1 MPTTRQI
8 ALFIALLAGFLTP
21 FDLSAVNIAL
31 PSIGSEFS
39 MDAIEMGWIATA
51 YLLAAGVFLVPFGRI
66 GDIWGRKKVFLAGLF
81 IFTLA
86 SALLVFSTSTLMI
99 ILVRVLQGF
108 GGAMIFG
115 TTVAILTSVA
125 PAEERGRV
133 LGIYTTAVYIG
144 LSAGPFLGGIL
155 TAWFGWRSI
164 FFINIPVGIF
174 AMALVLLL
182 LKEEWADSKG
192 EPFDLAGSL
201 QYGLALTCVMYGFSL
216 LPELTGFGL
225 ILTGTAILAL
235 FVLRELRIEYPVLDM
250 ALFTR
255 NRVFAFSNL
264 AALINYSATFAITFF
279 LSLYLQYIK
288 GFSPEHAGMLLVIQP
303 VVQALFSPVAGWLSD
318 RREPGKIASIGMA
331 LTAFGLVFLVLAD
344 TSTSL
349 AELVVVLII
358 LGAGLGIFS
367 SPNTNAI
374 MGAVDRKKYGV
385 ASGTLG
391 TMRLVGQMLSMGIA
405 MMLLAVYVG
414 DVPITAAYF
423 PQFLFSMKTCFLIFA
438 VLCGAGIFFSLVRCR
453 KSAGDGNEC
462 TVE

>member
-1 MPTTRQI
+1 MFSTKQI

-31 PSIGSEFS
+31 PTIGSEFS

-81 IFTLA
+81 FFTLA
-86 SALLVFSTSTLMI
+86 SALLVLSTSSLMI
-99 ILVRVLQGF
+99 ILVRVIQGF

-125 PAEERGRV
+125 PANERGRM

-144 LSAGPFLGGIL
+144 LSAGPFLGGLL

-192 EPFDLAGSL
+192 EPFDLAGSF
-201 QYGLALTCVMYGFSL
+201 QYGLALVCVMYGFSL
-216 LPELTGFGL
+216 LPELTGFVLLLVGS
-225 ILTGTAILAL
+225 AILVL
-235 FVLRELRIEYPVLDM
+235 FILRELRTEYPVLDM
-250 ALFTR
+250 ALFSK
-255 NRVFAFSNL
+255 NRVFAFSNM

-303 VVQALFSPVAGWLSD
+303 VVQALVSPAAGWLSD
-318 RREPGKIASIGMA
+318 RRQPGLIASIGMG
-331 LTAFGLVFLVLAD
+331 LTALGLVFLVFAD
-344 TSTSL
+344 TATTF
-349 AELVVVLII
+349 AELVVILIL

-374 MGAVDRKKYGV
+374 MGSVDRKKYGV

-391 TMRLVGQMLSMGIA
+391 TMRLVGQMLSMGVA

-414 DVPITAAYF
+414 DVQITAAYY
-423 PQFLFSMKTCFLIFA
+423 PQFLVSMKTCFAIFA
-438 VLCGAGIFFSLVRCR
+438 VLCFAGIFLSLVRYSP
-453 KSAGDGNEC
+453 K
-462 TVE
+462 TT

>member
-1 MPTTRQI
+1 MPTTKQI

-31 PSIGSEFS
+31 PTIGSEFS

-81 IFTLA
+81 FFTLA

-125 PAEERGRV
+125 PANERGRM

-144 LSAGPFLGGIL
+144 LSSGPFLGGIL

-174 AMALVLLL
+174 AMALVLFL

-192 EPFDLAGSL
+192 EPFDMAGSL
-201 QYGLALTCVMYGFSL
+201 QYGLALVCVMYGFSL
-216 LPELTGFGL
+216 LPELTGFVLLL
-225 ILTGTAILAL
+225 IGSAILAL

-250 ALFTR
+250 ALFTK
-255 NRVFAFSNL
+255 NRVFAFSNM

-303 VVQALFSPVAGWLSD
+303 VVQALVSPVAGWLSD
-318 RREPGKIASIGMA
+318 KQEPGKIASIGMA
-331 LTAFGLVFLVLAD
+331 LTALGLVFLVLAD

-349 AELVVVLII
+349 AELVVILIL

-374 MGAVDRKKYGV
+374 MGSVDRKKYGV

-414 DVPITAAYF
+414 NVQITAAFF
-423 PQFLFSMKTCFLIFA
+423 PQFLTSMKTCFAIFA
-438 VLCGAGIFFSLVRCR
+438 VLCFAGIFLSLVRYR
-453 KSAGDGNEC
+453 PKTA
-462 TVE
+462 

>member
-1 MPTTRQI
+1 MFSTKQI

-86 SALLVFSTSTLMI
+86 SVLLVFSTSSLMI

-115 TTVAILTSVA
+115 TTVAILTSVV
-125 PAEERGRV
+125 PANERGRV

-174 AMALVLLL
+174 AICLVLLL
-182 LKEEWADSKG
+182 LKEEWADSRG
-192 EPFDLAGSL
+192 EPFDLAGSF
-201 QYGLALTCVMYGFSL
+201 QYGLALVCVMYGFSL
-216 LPELTGFGL
+216 LPELMGF
-225 ILTGTAILAL
+225 ILLLAGSVILAL

-250 ALFTR
+250 TLFTK
-255 NRVFAFSNL
+255 NRVFAFSNM
-264 AALINYSATFAITFF
+264 AALINYSATFAITFY

-318 RREPGKIASIGMA
+318 KQEPGKIASIGMA

-374 MGAVDRKKYGV
+374 MGSVDRKKYGV

-414 DVPITAAYF
+414 DVQITSAYF
-423 PQFLFSMKTCFLIFA
+423 PQFLFSMKTCFGIFA
-438 VLCGAGIFFSLVRCR
+438 VLCSAGIFLSLVRSR
-453 KSAGDGNEC
+453 KTPGDDVDC
-462 TVE
+462 SVE

>member
-1 MPTTRQI
+1 MPTTKQI

-86 SALLVFSTSTLMI
+86 SVLLVFSTSTLMI

-115 TTVAILTSVA
+115 TTVAILTSVV
-125 PAEERGRV
+125 PANERGRV

-174 AMALVLLL
+174 AICLVLLL
-182 LKEEWADSKG
+182 LKEEWADSRG
-192 EPFDLAGSL
+192 EPFDLAGSF
-201 QYGLALTCVMYGFSL
+201 QYGLALVCVMYGFSL
-216 LPELTGFGL
+216 LPELMGFIL
-225 ILTGTAILAL
+225 ILAGSAILAL
-235 FVLRELRIEYPVLDM
+235 FILRELRIEYPVLDM
-250 ALFTR
+250 ALFTK
-255 NRVFAFSNL
+255 NRVFAFSNM
-264 AALINYSATFAITFF
+264 AALINYSATFAITFY

-318 RREPGKIASIGMA
+318 KQEPGKIASIGMA

-374 MGAVDRKKYGV
+374 MGSVDRKKYGV

-414 DVPITAAYF
+414 DVQITSAYF
-423 PQFLFSMKTCFLIFA
+423 PQFLTSMKTCFGIFA
-438 VLCGAGIFFSLVRCR
+438 VLCSAGIFLSLVRCR
-453 KSAGDGNEC
+453 KTPADDADC
-462 TVE
+462 PA

>member
-1 MPTTRQI
+1 MPSTKQI

-66 GDIWGRKKVFLAGLF
+66 GDIWGRKKVFLTGLL

-86 SALLVFSTSTLMI
+86 SALLVFASSTLMI
-99 ILVRVLQGF
+99 ILIRVLQGF

-115 TTVAILTSVA
+115 TTVAILTSVV
-125 PAEERGRV
+125 PAEERGRA

-144 LSAGPFLGGIL
+144 LSSGPFFGGLL
-155 TAWFGWRSI
+155 TTWFGWRSI
-164 FFINIPVGIF
+164 FFVNIPVGIF

-182 LKEEWADSKG
+182 LKEEWADSAG
-192 EPFDLAGSL
+192 EPFDLTGSL
-201 QYGLALTCVMYGFSL
+201 LYGLSLTCVMYGFSE
-216 LPELTGFGL
+216 LPDPVAFGL
-225 ILTGTAILAL
+225 VLCGSAILVL
-235 FVLRELRIEYPVLDM
+235 FVLREFRVQYPVLDM
-250 ALFTR
+250 ALFTK

-288 GFSPEHAGMLLVIQP
+288 GFSPEHAGMLLVVQP

-318 RREPGKIASIGMA
+318 QREPGKIASLGMA
-331 LTAFGLVFLVLAD
+331 LTAIGLVFLVFAG
-344 TSTSL
+344 TSTSIP
-349 AELVVVLII
+349 ELVIILVI

-374 MGAVDRKKYGV
+374 MGSVDRKKYGV

-391 TMRLVGQMLSMGIA
+391 TMRLVGQMFSMGIA
-405 MMLLAVYVG
+405 MMLLAVFVG
-414 DVPITAAYF
+414 NVPITEAYYA
-423 PQFLFSMKTCFLIFA
+423 QFLISMRTCFLIFA
-438 VLCGAGIFFSLVRCR
+438 ILCGAGIFFSLVRCR
-453 KSAGDGNEC
+453 KSADGGNEC

>member
-1 MPTTRQI
+1 MFSTKQI

-31 PSIGSEFS
+31 PTIGSEFS

-86 SALLVFSTSTLMI
+86 SVLLVFSTSTLMI
-99 ILVRVLQGF
+99 ILVRILQGF

-125 PAEERGRV
+125 PANERGRM

-201 QYGLALTCVMYGFSL
+201 QYGIALVCVMYGFSL
-216 LPELTGFGL
+216 LPELTGFVLLLAGS
-225 ILTGTAILAL
+225 AILAL
-235 FVLRELRIEYPVLDM
+235 FILRELRIEYPVLDM
-250 ALFTR
+250 ALFTK
-255 NRVFAFSNL
+255 NRVFAFSNM

-318 RREPGKIASIGMA
+318 KQEPGKIASIGMA
-331 LTAFGLVFLVLAD
+331 LTALGLVFLVLAD

-349 AELVVVLII
+349 GELVVILII

-374 MGAVDRKKYGV
+374 MGSVDRKKYGV

-414 DVPITAAYF
+414 DVQITAAYY
-423 PQFLFSMKTCFLIFA
+423 PQFLLSMKTCFAIFA
-438 VLCGAGIFFSLVRCR
+438 VLCFAGIFLSLVRYR
-453 KSAGDGNEC
+453 PNIARREPERD
-462 TVE
+462 

>member
-1 MPTTRQI
+1 MPPTRQI

-31 PSIGSEFS
+31 PSIGSEFA

-81 IFTLA
+81 VFTLA
-86 SALLVFSTSTLMI
+86 SVLLVFATSTQMI

-115 TTVAILTSVA
+115 TTVAILTSVVPSA
-125 PAEERGRV
+125 ERGRA

-144 LSAGPFLGGIL
+144 LSSGPFIGGIL

-164 FFINIPVGIF
+164 FFVNIPVGIF

-182 LKEEWADSKG
+182 LKEEWADSAG
-192 EPFDLAGSL
+192 EPFDLMGSL
-201 QYGLALTCVMYGFSL
+201 QYGLALTCVMYGFSV
-216 LPELTGFGL
+216 LPDPAGFVLVLAGTGIL
-225 ILTGTAILAL
+225 IL
-235 FVLRELRIEYPVLDM
+235 FVLHELRTAYPVLDM
-250 ALFTR
+250 TLFTK

-318 RREPGKIASIGMA
+318 RREPGKIASFGMA
-331 LTAFGLVFLVLAD
+331 LTAFGLFFLVLAD

-349 AELVVVLII
+349 AELIVVLVI

-374 MGAVDRKKYGV
+374 MGSVERKKYGV

-391 TMRLVGQMLSMGIA
+391 TMRLVGQMLSMGVA
-405 MMLLAVYVG
+405 MMLISVYVG
-414 DVPITAAYF
+414 DVQITSIYF
-423 PQFLFSMKTCFLIFA
+423 PQFLASMKTCFLIFA
-438 VLCGAGIFFSLVRCR
+438 VLCGAGIFFSLVRCGNG
-453 KSAGDGNEC
+453 SAA
-462 TVE
+462 